1 MKKISILI
9 LALVAVLL
17 MGGNDMLSIIPTASA
32 QRVKKSRTQRKT
44 AIVRASESSSLAT
57 LPEAQDSINRRVDE
71 TRAADELNV
80 VVRTDSLDLPRIDS
94 AFLANLKSF
103 IMDRRQTA
111 TPVEAAGSVATKKR
125 FESKVVKWAGRD
137 RYGRFTEQCAA
148 HVNARLKSVGYY
160 SQGHAYQIPYYFASI
175 INGYKSVE
183 VPNISKMSWEN
194 GFHAVLNMH
203 RQASDYIKEHL
214 DTSVLVP
221 GAYYVVNMYYTTSP
235 YMLKFFYAA
244 KKQGTGNYGTH
255 VGLLYYDA
263 ECETWVVEHNIHGHV
278 HYDALESIL
287 GGKSNPHKY
296 GVTSISKV
304 SK

>member
-1 MKKISILI
+1 M
-9 LALVAVLL
+9 

-44 AIVRASESSSLAT
+44 AIVRASENSSLAT
-57 LPEAQDSINRRVDE
+57 LPEAQDSINRRVDD

-111 TPVEAAGSVATKKR
+111 TPVEVAGSVATKKR

>member
-1 MKKISILI
+1 
-9 LALVAVLL
+9 

-44 AIVRASESSSLAT
+44 AIVRASENSSLAT
-57 LPEAQDSINRRVDE
+57 LPEAQDSINRRVDD

-111 TPVEAAGSVATKKR
+111 TPVEVAGSVATKKR